1 MNAFTRSSFTQLINA
16 FWPEKIALRHSAV
29 ASDQGHALHDLQEVQ
44 RELHKWGAANRVIF
58 DPSKESFHLLHF
70 RFQHGDDFKLL
81 GVVFDTQLLMH
92 RAARE
97 IATEAGWRL
106 QTLLKVR
113 RFFTT
118 PEIFRL
124 YKAQVLSYIEGCTPA
139 IFHAAPSVLDRI
151 DRVQR
156 KFRTVSEPLMA
167 RRRRGWKPR
176 HDRQLG
182 TPASFM
188 SSDRMKR
195 SMFGLCRCYNLLPQ
209 ELVSLPSVKL
219 LQRHLQMGLRRCAQT
234 GSEDWHELLS
244 QKWSRL
250 PRQDFHALF
259 S

>member
-1 MNAFTRSSFTQLINA
+1 MGFTEL
-16 FWPEKIALRHSAV
+16 EALELYRLAPLQCRRDMSML
-29 ASDQGHALHDLQEVQ
+29 GALH
-44 RELHKWGAANRVIF
+44 KIT
-58 DPSKESFHLLHF
+58 
-70 RFQHGDDFKLL
+70 L
-81 GVVFDTQLLMH
+81 GIAPGQLSALFP
-92 RAARE
+92 
-97 IATEAGWRL
+97 ILG
-106 QTLLKVR
+106 
-113 RFFTT
+113 
-118 PEIFRL
+118 
-124 YKAQVLSYIEGCTPA
+124 
-139 IFHAAPSVLDRI
+139 
-151 DRVQR
+151 
-156 KFRTVSEPLMA
+156 TVAEPLMA
-167 RRRRGWKPR
+167 RRLRGWKPR

>member
-1 MNAFTRSSFTQLINA
+1 MLVTVFLGLYCRYIGHSIFSYFCTADIIVTAYISLSVLQISWSMCSL
-16 FWPEKIALRHSAV
+16 WDALRASGAAEKYIGEPTFMLSHAWCCKFTTLLHIIHHHTLRLAV
-29 ASDQGHALHDLQEVQ
+29 ASHSSPRTLRSSALHVSHDSWALS
-44 RELHKWGAANRVIF
+44 
-58 DPSKESFHLLHF
+58 DPHVSSP
-70 RFQHGDDFKLL
+70 
-81 GVVFDTQLLMH
+81 
-92 RAARE
+92 ARC
-97 IATEAGWRL
+97 EA
-106 QTLLKVR
+106 
-113 RFFTT
+113 
-118 PEIFRL
+118 
-124 YKAQVLSYIEGCTPA
+124 
-139 IFHAAPSVLDRI
+139 
-151 DRVQR
+151 
-156 KFRTVSEPLMA
+156 VSEPLMA
-167 RRRRGWKPR
+167 RRLRGWKPR

-209 ELVSLPSVKL
+209 ELVSLPYVKL